1 MKKVSRRAAALFTL
15 TGAVVLCLLIFFAE
29 LAVKGERWALFA
41 ANGNLYSGGVLLSG
55 TLLDRNGAVL
65 NEPGGDG
72 KRLYS
77 DNKEIRTATLH
88 AVGDAEGNIGTGA
101 LTAYAAKLAGY
112 GLISGVYPLK
122 GENVCLSIDAELN
135 RTAYKAL
142 AGRKGAVIV
151 ANYKTGEIY
160 CMVSTPSFD
169 PTNVPNLDSEK
180 YEGAYLNRAI
190 SSAYTPGSVFKLVT
204 LAAAIENIP
213 DLFERTFTCE
223 GGVAVGEDYVKCTG
237 RHGAITIEDALA
249 YSCNSA
255 FAELSLELGAETLA
269 RYAKQLGLTESVAI
283 DELKTAAGKFET
295 AGEGSADLAWS
306 GIGQYR
312 DTVCPAAMLRLVS
325 AIANGGKAADLTLL
339 RRSGIKALLP
349 APDKRIL
356 SAETAEKMS
365 VLLSYNVYK
374 SYGEVN
380 FPGLELYA
388 KTGTAEVGG
397 GKQPHAWFAG
407 YITNVDCPFAFAV
420 VVENGGSG
428 RSAAG
433 GVANAVLQEAVKR
446 YGNNK

>member
-1 MKKVSRRAAALFTL
+1 
-15 TGAVVLCLLIFFAE
+15 
-29 LAVKGERWALFA
+29 
-41 ANGNLYSGGVLLSG
+41 
-55 TLLDRNGAVL
+55 
-65 NEPGGDG
+65 
-72 KRLYS
+72 
-77 DNKEIRTATLH
+77 
-88 AVGDAEGNIGTGA
+88 
-101 LTAYAAKLAGY
+101 
-112 GLISGVYPLK
+112 
-122 GENVCLSIDAELN
+122 
-135 RTAYKAL
+135 
-142 AGRKGAVIV
+142 
-151 ANYKTGEIY
+151 
-160 CMVSTPSFD
+160 MVSTPSFD

-365 VLLSYNVYK
+365 SLKLQRLQILRR
-374 SYGEVN
+374 VN
-380 FPGLELYA
+380 FPARLRQDGH
-388 KTGTAEVGG
+388 GG
-397 GKQPHAWFAG
+397 GRRRAAARIVWLHHERG
-407 YITNVDCPFAFAV
+407 LPFAFAV
-420 VVENGGSG
+420 VDEAATPV
-428 RSAAG
+428 AAG
-433 GVANAVLQEAVKR
+433 GGQRGAAGGCGGTATK
-446 YGNNK
+446 